1 MTLGKAATRW
11 IFYCFFFLFLT
22 TTFLATTSAAS
33 SQSLVQ
39 RYFEELESLE
49 ANFVQQVFDENARLL
64 EESSGRMYMRKP
76 GQFRW
81 DYGEPSN
88 QLIVADGERLW
99 LYDKELEQVTVRK
112 LGQALSATPL
122 ALLSGAAPLEDAFKI
137 NEVGKRKGLHWYELR
152 PKKQQS
158 EFDLVRIAFRHDALS
173 IIELE
178 DAFNQR
184 TRLNFEELQRNIPIN
199 IELLQFTPPPGVDVV
214 GDAP

>member
-1 MTLGKAATRW
+1 MTLGTSITRW
-11 IFYCFFFLFLT
+11 ICYCSICFFFT
-22 TTFLATTSAAS
+22 GASAAPT
-33 SQSLVQ
+33 QSFVQ
-39 RYFEELESLE
+39 RYFEGLESLE

-81 DYGEPSN
+81 DYQEPSN

-112 LGQALSATPL
+112 LDQALSTTPL

-137 NEVGKRKGLHWYELR
+137 SRIGEQDGLQWYELR

-158 EFDLVRIAFRHDALS
+158 EFELVRIAFRGDTLS
-173 IIELE
+173 SIELK

-184 TRLNFEELQRNIPIN
+184 TRLSFKALQRNVPIDA
-199 IELLQFTPPPGVDVV
+199 EMLQFTPPAGVDVV